1 MDDGRWSCSYYSYNG
16 IKKVAQASGSKKD
29 PDGMKYLLVPI
40 ECAEGYSQLTVSDPQ
55 NPPIFEIAAYKSEI
69 IEEGV
74 VCLKD
79 NVDYNDP
86 KATRWTYSKTV
97 FTPSD
102 CELGYS
108 LEDL

>member
-1 MDDGRWSCSYYSYNG
+1 
-16 IKKVAQASGSKKD
+16 
-29 PDGMKYLLVPI
+29 MKYLVVPT
-40 ECAEGYSQLTVSDPQ
+40 ECAEGYSQPTSFDPE
-55 NPPIFEIAAYKSEI
+55 NRHIFEIAAYKSEKVV
-69 IEEGV
+69 EGV
-74 VCLKD
+74 ACLKD

-102 CELGYS
+102 CELSYS